1 MKKTIIA
8 LMCLILTTGAAM
20 AQKTFTFGPKIGVD
34 YTHFWG
40 KETTNGGMFNY
51 QAGLFMEYR
60 INDKF
65 SIAPEVVFAA
75 QGSKFDVAFIDKDPE
90 GPYAA
95 QFGVYDRPGTFN
107 MNYINVPV
115 MLKFYVV
122 PALSIDFGPQL
133 GINVY
138 HKATDKW
145 TYDGDDH
152 KETYELE
159 GAKTVDFGVGLG
171 LTYNIAKDVFV
182 QGRYTMSMTKAF
194 DQGNDKNGNAQIAI
208 GYRF

>member
-1 MKKTIIA
+1 MKKIAIA
-8 LMCLILTTGAAM
+8 LMCTILATGAAM
-20 AQKTFTFGPKIGVD
+20 AQKQFTFGPKIGVD
-34 YTHFWG
+34 YTHYWG
-40 KETTNGGMFNY
+40 KDVGHDGVLNY

-60 INDKF
+60 FTDRF
-65 SIAPEVVFAA
+65 SVAPEVVFAA
-75 QGSKFDVAFIDKDPE
+75 QGGKYKWFE
-90 GPYAA
+90 
-95 QFGVYDRPGTFN
+95 FN
-107 MNYINVPV
+107 GAEISTTDHMNYVNVPV

-145 TYDGDDH
+145 TYDGDEH

-182 QGRYTMSMTKAF
+182 QGRYTMGMTKVF
-194 DQGNDKNGNAQIAI
+194 EGNYNGKNGNAQIAI